1 MGIVH
6 LCVVVIVVICYYY
19 FFYTYLTDG
28 PGLNGS
34 FFCRH
39 FEQANTESAPSV
51 VQQLNKLLQSKPMF
65 KLLRTMTGLEM
76 ADVPLSDDEDDD
88 DDDSEE
94 EENSAVRKLSFILL
108 H

>member
-1 MGIVH
+1 
-6 LCVVVIVVICYYY
+6 
-19 FFYTYLTDG
+19 
-28 PGLNGS
+28 
-34 FFCRH
+34 
-39 FEQANTESAPSV
+39 
-51 VQQLNKLLQSKPMF
+51 MF

-94 EENSAVRKLSFILL
+94 EENSVVRKLAFILL